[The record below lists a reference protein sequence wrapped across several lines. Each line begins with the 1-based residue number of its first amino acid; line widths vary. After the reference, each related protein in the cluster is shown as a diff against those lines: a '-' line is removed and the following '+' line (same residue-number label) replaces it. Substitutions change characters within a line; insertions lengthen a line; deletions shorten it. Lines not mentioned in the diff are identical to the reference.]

1 MCAINDPEDA
11 CWTKPEPPTPKWKW
25 IFPTTW
31 LKELLNY
38 LFKDA
43 NHLRCRRRKSVESLQ
58 KMERVLVGLPYSL
71 PPSDVVFPKR
81 EHSENTE
88 RQWVFPLREWAPM
101 CSGSKLSIC
110 YIGLDHKGRSEA
122 LLRGNGDTMD
132 RHVHL
137 GHDETIFILEGT
149 MEDVITGKIYGV
161 NSRVSVPKN
170 TTHEFKVNGLLLL
183 KWYPPLN
190 ILTSTAL

>member
-31 LKELLNY
+31 LNKLLEH
-38 LFKDA
+38 LFKEA
-43 NHLRCRRRKSVESLQ
+43 KNVRCHRRQAVESLQ
-58 KMERVLVGLPYSL
+58 RMERVLVGLPYSL
-71 PPSDVVFPKR
+71 PPSDVTFPNRKA
-81 EHSENTE
+81 EDEPG

-101 CSGSKLSIC
+101 CDGSKLSIC

-122 LLRGNGDTMD
+122 LLRGKGDTMD

-137 GHDETIFILEGT
+137 GHDETIFVLEGT
-149 MEDVITGKIYGV
+149 MEDMITGKTYGV
-161 NSRVSVPKN
+161 DSRISVPKN

-190 ILTSTAL
+190 ILTSTDL